1 MEDASTD
8 RHHLFL
14 EFHAKLRV
22 TLEINNI
29 HLNVAISVGYTP
41 NYFETSKSDEDLVLC
56 V

>member
-14 EFHAKLRV
+14 EFHAKLQA
-22 TLEINNI
+22 THGIKNM

-41 NYFETSKSDEDLVLC
+41 NYFKGWTSRSDQDLL
-56 V
+56 

>member
-22 TLEINNI
+22 TLGIQNTDP
-29 HLNVAISVGYTP
+29 NVAMSVGYTP
-41 NYFETSKSDEDLVLC
+41 NYFKG
-56 V
+56 

>member
-22 TLEINNI
+22 TLEIKNM
-29 HLNVAISVGYTP
+29 HLNVALSVGYTP
-41 NYFETSKSDEDLVLC
+41 DHSEMSKTSRVSK
-56 V
+56 